1 MKGINSKL
9 ENNKKNVKE
18 KKNLTPRELEIL
30 NYIVIGLKDKEI
42 AKRVGLSIGTIK
54 KDIMNIYRK
63 LNVNNRIK
71 AAIIGVKEFKM

>member
-42 AKRVGLSIGTIK
+42 SKRVGLSIGTIK